1 MDITDRRAAHGPH
14 RTGRDAAPETGAIR
28 HRPAADVAWSLAGL
42 ATATLAQWGLIL
54 ALTRIGSPTMVG
66 QYALGLAVSAPVMLV
81 CGLGLHTVLV
91 TDTAD
96 RFVPAEYLR
105 TRLAGVGAALAVIGA
120 LAAVAGTAGATV
132 VLLVGL
138 AKALDGVGEIFFAV
152 LQRAGRVRT
161 VGRAMTVNGTVTLV
175 AAVGL
180 LAATGDLRVAVLGS
194 VLGSLLGS
202 VGYPVWTVRRL
213 RARGQLPPGPAAPR
227 RRRTERA
234 RLLRLA
240 VTALPVG
247 LASGL
252 ASFSVNVPRYVVEHR
267 LGPAALGVFAALS
280 YVLLAA
286 NMLFSAMYQVLLPRM
301 SAMLGRGERT
311 ALIRLVGRLVVGA
324 LLLGAV
330 GVAAAA
336 IGGRPVLG
344 LLYGPEYAAS
354 ADALTV
360 FAVAV
365 CASGALFA
373 INTALLAVRRFTHQL
388 AAGAVTVLVAGGVSL
403 LLVPRL
409 GLVGAALTVVVVL
422 GSEAVV
428 KGVMLRGALTV
439 PPAETPDAAV
449 TRPVAQGA
457 AGR

>member
-1 MDITDRRAAHGPH
+1 MSIADSHAAPGPP
-14 RTGRDAAPETGAIR
+14 RPGRDAPPAAGGTPRR
-28 HRPAADVAWSLAGL
+28 HAADVAWSLAGL
-42 ATATLAQWGLIL
+42 AAATLAQWGLIL
-54 ALTRIGSPTMVG
+54 VLARIGSPVMVG
-66 QYALGLAVSAPVMLV
+66 QYALGLAVSAPVVLI

-91 TDTAD
+91 TDMAD

-105 TRLAGVGAALAVIGA
+105 ARLTGVGAALLVIGL

-132 VLLVGL
+132 VFLVAV

-152 LQRAGRVRT
+152 LQRGGRVRV
-161 VGRAMTVNGTVTLV
+161 VGRAMTVNGTITLA

-180 LAATGDLRVAVLGS
+180 LLATGDLRLAVLGS
-194 VLGSLLGS
+194 VLGSLVGS
-202 VGYPVWTVRRL
+202 VGYPLRTVRRL
-213 RARGQLPPGPAAPR
+213 RARGKLPPARPAPRRDRAAPR
-227 RRRTERA
+227 
-234 RLLRLA
+234 LWRLA

-267 LGPAALGVFAALS
+267 LGAAALGVFAALS

-301 SAMLGRGERT
+301 SAMLSRGERRT
-311 ALIRLVGRLVVGA
+311 LVRLVARLVAGA
-324 LLLGAV
+324 LLLGAA
-330 GVAAAA
+330 GVLAAAV
-336 IGGRPVLG
+336 GGRRVLG
-344 LLYGPEYAAS
+344 ALYGPAYAES
-354 ADALTV
+354 ADALIV

-388 AAGAVTVLVAGGVSL
+388 VAGVVTVLVAGGVSV

-409 GLVGAALTVVVVL
+409 GLVGAALTVVVIL

-428 KGVMLRGALTV
+428 KGVMLRRALT
-439 PPAETPDAAV
+439 PAAQTPDAAV
-449 TRPVAQGA
+449 TRPVAEGV
-457 AGR
+457 GR